1 MPRNAPKLFSFLNFL
16 WILYSIFKGCL
27 KLKTTMDQKSIESVK
42 CNLLHLFIHSW
53 RVLVKNHS
61 LREGKIIPQIMF
73 SKILRR
79 SNYIYHVN
87 TIRISQTRKTVQT
100 WLVFINLLRGFNT
113 GTNLPRF
120 VTNQHDIAFLCVFL
134 SKYFRKIDTM
144 PLFKLYFVLRIRCK
158 VQTG

>member
-1 MPRNAPKLFSFLNFL
+1 M
-16 WILYSIFKGCL
+16 
-27 KLKTTMDQKSIESVK
+27 KSP
-42 CNLLHLFIHSW
+42 C
-53 RVLVKNHS
+53 KNHS

-100 WLVFINLLRGFNT
+100 WLLFINLLRSFNT

-120 VTNQHDIAFLCVFL
+120 VTNQLDIAFLCVFL
-134 SKYFRKIDTM
+134 SKFFRKIDTM
-144 PLFKLYFVLRIRCK
+144 PLYKLYFVLRIIGARCK
-158 VQTG
+158 PDKIFWHGHVDCWTGREVQFNWEGRVAAELVRRSTAEAGFPG